1 MLKSMSLSRK
11 KIFEDALHL
20 DESERAALASLLI
33 ESLDMEVEEG
43 VEAAWVA
50 EIERR
55 VAELDSG
62 AAITVPWE
70 EVKARL
76 LANLDAPKNL

>member
-1 MLKSMSLSRK
+1 MSMTQK
-11 KIFEDALHL
+11 EVFEQALHL
-20 DESERAALASLLI
+20 DERERAALASLLI
-33 ESLDMEVEEG
+33 ESLEMEVEEG
-43 VEAAWVA
+43 VEAAWLA

-62 AAITVPWE
+62 AARAVPWE

-76 LANLDAPKNL
+76 LANLDAPPKR

>member
-1 MLKSMSLSRK
+1 
-11 KIFEDALHL
+11 
-20 DESERAALASLLI
+20 
-33 ESLDMEVEEG
+33 MEVEEG

-62 AAITVPWE
+62 TATTVPWE

-76 LANLDAPKNL
+76 LANLDAPKNP

>member
-1 MLKSMSLSRK
+1 M
-11 KIFEDALHL
+11 HL

-76 LANLDAPKNL
+76 LANLDVPKNL

>member
-1 MLKSMSLSRK
+1 MSLSRK

-33 ESLDMEVEEG
+33 ESPDLEVEEG

-62 AAITVPWE
+62 TATTVPWE

-76 LANLDAPKNL
+76 LANLDASKNP

>member
-1 MLKSMSLSRK
+1 MSLSRK
-11 KIFEDALHL
+11 KVFEEALHL

-62 AAITVPWE
+62 TATTVPWE

-76 LANLDAPKNL
+76 LANLDAPKNP

>member
-1 MLKSMSLSRK
+1 MSLSRK
-11 KIFEDALHL
+11 KVFEEALHL

-43 VEAAWVA
+43 VEAAWVT

-62 AAITVPWE
+62 ATTTVPWE

-76 LANLDAPKNL
+76 LANLDAPKRP

>member
-1 MLKSMSLSRK
+1 MAQKE
-11 KIFEDALHL
+11 IFEQALHL
-20 DESERAALASLLI
+20 DERDRAALASLLI

-43 VEAAWVA
+43 VEAAWLA

-62 AAITVPWE
+62 AVHTIPWE
-70 EVKARL
+70 DVKARL
-76 LANLDAPKNL
+76 LANLDAPPKR

>member
-1 MLKSMSLSRK
+1 MHLSRK
-11 KIFEDALHL
+11 EIFDEALHL

-43 VEAAWVA
+43 VEAAWMA

-62 AAITVPWE
+62 KAATVPWE
-70 EVKARL
+70 EVRARL
-76 LANLDAPKNL
+76 LANLDAPKTP